1 MRKINPTTNKWLVG
15 STASQGT
22 AEIRMNLIKE
32 PKYPSV
38 NPLPDQTYT
47 WPSEYEMTPCA
58 TQVKMSGIAG
68 AETALPLEEKF
79 SC

>member
-1 MRKINPTTNKWLVG
+1 
-15 STASQGT
+15 
-22 AEIRMNLIKE
+22 MNLIKE